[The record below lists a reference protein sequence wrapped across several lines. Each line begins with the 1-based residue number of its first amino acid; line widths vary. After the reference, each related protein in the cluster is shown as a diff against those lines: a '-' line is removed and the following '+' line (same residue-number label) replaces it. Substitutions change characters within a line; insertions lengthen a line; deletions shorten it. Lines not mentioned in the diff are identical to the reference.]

1 MQTRFVA
8 ALSLAMRLVDRRN
21 VSRSIRDAWMRDLKM
36 ESGNKEE
43 SRIARGFR
51 ASRCPRMEYP
61 WKYARCTVTSISEE
75 KPLTQSQ
82 AKFYEY
88 SYKPML
94 AVRWTGDRETVRIVS
109 VISRRLF
116 RVCISTL
123 FLSLLHRED
132 FHIRPERVSKKS
144 LSMNYAYNSWEEKF
158 LFLCIVCAEAFCT

>member
-1 MQTRFVA
+1 
-8 ALSLAMRLVDRRN
+8 
-21 VSRSIRDAWMRDLKM
+21 MRDLKM

-61 WKYARCTVTSISEE
+61 RQYARCTVTSISEE

-82 AKFYEY
+82 AKFYEC

-109 VISRRLF
+109 VISRRYLF
-116 RVCISTL
+116 RVCISTTL

-132 FHIRPERVSKKS
+132 FHIPNQNERVRNHCRWIMLIILERK
-144 LSMNYAYNSWEEKF
+144 NFIF
-158 LFLCIVCAEAFCT
+158 LFLRWYASFVQKRFARKCE